1 MSNYSEQYDD
11 NELAQIDDFM
21 APALQTLNKPV
32 RIGLPEMASTVVVPD
47 ASGGSSPYSLELT
60 PFLREPMEA
69 YTDRSV
75 RRIVFMSGQR
85 VGKTMGLVVMPVI
98 HSLTG
103 QPGDIGILVPSQESA
118 SRLSSQDIGRVLLHN
133 NLDKRQVAGGMFS
146 RRWNTGTFLTTL
158 WCTEQQ
164 VRGLTVRTVICSEVD
179 SYPPPPDDKASWV
192 ALASKRVQT
201 AGSLGKIIIEGSP
214 SATISV
220 EDENLDAFVAGLH
233 GTYPTT
239 TASVANSYEEGDKR
253 RWYWTCP
260 HCEDDFEATFHTC
273 VKWDDSKPT
282 IRSKAATA
290 HIVCPNCGSVLADRK
305 SLNDHGKWVTA
316 AQAQGLDE
324 PPNPTRSYWLNGLA
338 SLFIPVEDL
347 VAGWLSANES
357 LAKTGNELPLR
368 VFMNSDLGE
377 QYVRPEAARIG
388 GKRLSV
394 VEGRFPRWEVPDEV
408 RCLIATIDTQKRSW
422 AVCYFGLLPNRQI
435 CVIGREDLTDIDG
448 VPARPFDHSELWPLM
463 FQKVM
468 QRQLMTES
476 GVQIPIQRVVIDSGG
491 GGGELGETSATQN
504 AYALWKRIKSETGVS
519 NSDMPLVLT
528 KGSRKTASVYELAK
542 DASRKNGAPLWLIGH
557 TVTGDMVVNG
567 LTRDTDGPGRLYF
580 HHGFSTDLLAEMQA
594 ERKTPSGYFE
604 RIGRAR
610 NEQFDLTR
618 MAYACYDM
626 LRLDHIDWA
635 NPPAHLMPAGDRKAG
650 DMKKD

>member
-1 MSNYSEQYDD
+1 MSKYSAQYDE
-11 NELAQIDDFM
+11 NQLSQMPEFM
-21 APALQTLNKPV
+21 AAAIETLNKPV
-32 RIGLPEMASTVVVPD
+32 RLGLPELASSVVVPD
-47 ASGGSSPYSLELT
+47 ASGGSTPYSLELT
-60 PFLREPMEA
+60 KFLREPMEC
-69 YTDRSV
+69 YTDRAV

-85 VGKTMGLVVMPVI
+85 IGKTMGLVVMPVV
-98 HSLTG
+98 HSLIG
-103 QPGDIGILVPSQESA
+103 QPSDIGILVPSQESA

-133 NLDKRQVAGGMFS
+133 DMDKRQVAGGMFS
-146 RRWNTGTFLTTL
+146 RRWDTGTFTTTL

-179 SYPPPPDDKASWV
+179 SYPAPPDDKASWV

-214 SATISV
+214 SAAISV
-220 EDENLDAFVAGLH
+220 EDENLDNYAVGVH
-233 GTYPTT
+233 GTYPTA
-239 TASVANSYEEGDKR
+239 TASVANSYEEGHKA

-260 HCEDDFEATFHTC
+260 HCSDSFEATFTSC

-290 HIVCPNCGSVLADRK
+290 HIVCPHCGSVLDDRK
-305 SLNDHGKWVTA
+305 SLNDHGKWVSA
-316 AQAQGLDE
+316 AEAQGIEE
-324 PPNPTRSYWLNGLA
+324 PPNPTRSYWLNGVA
-338 SLFIPVEDL
+338 SLFIPLEDL
-347 VAGWLSANES
+347 VSGWLSANET
-357 LAKTGNELPLR
+357 LIKTGNELPLR

-388 GKRLSV
+388 GKRLAT
-394 VEGRFPRWEVPDEV
+394 VEGRFPRWEVPHEV
-408 RCLIATIDTQKRSW
+408 VCLIATVDTQKRSW
-422 AVCYFGLLPNRQI
+422 AVCYFGLLPDRQI
-435 CVIGREDLTDIDG
+435 CVIGREDITEIDG
-448 VPARPFDHSELWPLM
+448 SPARPFDHAEQWPRM
-463 FQKVM
+463 YEMVI
-468 QRQLMTES
+468 QRQLFTEV
-476 GVQIPIQRVVIDSGG
+476 GVQIPVQRVVVDSGG

-504 AYALWKRIKSETGVS
+504 SYALWKRVKALTGAG
-519 NSDMPLVLT
+519 NTDMPLVLT
-528 KGSRKTASVYELAK
+528 KGSRKTATTIEWAK
-542 DASRKNGAPLWLIGH
+542 DASRKNGAMLYLIGH
-557 TVTGDMVVNG
+557 TLTGDMVVNG

-618 MAYACYDM
+618 MAYACYDL

-635 NPPAHLMPAGDRKAG
+635 NPPKHLLPAGDRMAG
-650 DMKKD
+650 TL